1 MRAISEE
8 IVHVNGHPKKII
20 IFLHGYIDNCEGLNK
35 RIVSLLN
42 KMDDV
47 AIHLPEAP
55 VECEIY
61 SGKRQWYSMHDFDP
75 NDDRKTV
82 PTLDECTEIYAKMS
96 KGFDC
101 SYRVLSEYIENC
113 LNEYQL
119 DAKDVILCG
128 FSQGAM
134 VAIYTA
140 LMQEEKIGG
149 CISFSGIIT
158 PHTFLQKHT
167 QSKPD
172 MLLIHGNA
180 DNLVRFEAQRFTK
193 EQLTKIGCNVQ
204 TYVVPEG
211 QHRVSEDGLLQATNF
226 IKQRTTKK
234 LAI

>member
-1 MRAISEE
+1 MIEEE
-8 IVHVNGHPKKII
+8 IVHVDGHPEKLI
-20 IFLHGYIDNCEGLNK
+20 IFLHGYLDSAPSLDRRLAPLLDNLSN
-35 RIVSLLN
+35 
-42 KMDDV
+42 V
-47 AIHLPEAP
+47 AVHVPQAPEI
-55 VECEIY
+55 CEILEN
-61 SGKRQWYSMHDFDP
+61 KRQWYSMHRFDP
-75 NDDRKTV
+75 DDARRFV
-82 PTLDECTEIYAKMS
+82 PTMDECIKIYDRMGLGLNEA
-96 KGFDC
+96 F
-101 SYRVLSEYIENC
+101 SYFNPYVQNC
-113 LNEYQL
+113 LNEYGLKNQDL
-119 DAKDVILCG
+119 YICG

>member
-134 VAIYTA
+134 LALYTA
-140 LMQEEKIGG
+140 LRYPEEIGG
-149 CISFSGIIT
+149 CVSFSGILAT
-158 PHTFLQKHT
+158 PDYFYKHNHRT
-167 QSKPD
+167 PPF
-172 MLLIHGNA
+172 LLIHGDA
-180 DNLVRFEAQRFTK
+180 DNLVRYGVLEYTK
-193 EQLTKIGCNVQ
+193 NHLEKLGTEVE
-204 TYVVPEG
+204 TYTVKDG
-211 QHRVSEDGLLQATNF
+211 LHAITEDGLHQAEAF
-226 IKQRTTKK
+226 IYKHTK
-234 LAI
+234 